1 MTHVILSFT
10 SVNNSWCSLEVMTN
24 FAMLKSKVIYWGKYI
39 FNLKPSNCLV
49 NQPPLH
55 HSPVVLYKP
64 DWGSTEGYWLCGFFM
79 VYLEDPSSSFTI
91 FIGIEII
98 DIAWWSKIL
107 LLNCKLSSWKY
118 EVVSVISSI
127 STCLHKIAKLLHEE
141 HVCGVL

>member
-1 MTHVILSFT
+1 M
-10 SVNNSWCSLEVMTN
+10 
-24 FAMLKSKVIYWGKYI
+24 
-39 FNLKPSNCLV
+39 
-49 NQPPLH
+49 
-55 HSPVVLYKP
+55 
-64 DWGSTEGYWLCGFFM
+64 WLFYGN
-79 VYLEDPSSSFTI
+79 YLEDPSSSFTI

-98 DIAWWSKIL
+98 DIAWLSKIL